1 MSDLLLGKPIRQ
13 QILSSLSERI
23 AKGEKITGYVI
34 YNEASFEA
42 GAYAKLIGKLLTNL
56 NQQVKEIIVKD
67 ALEAKKAIDEANRD
81 PLGSVFLCRP
91 LLFKEEKELI
101 ELIHPEKDADMLTS
115 LNLGKLTKGNLD
127 YLSGTSSSVRK
138 ILEYYHLDPKGQ
150 KALIVGRSVSVGMPC
165 ALMMIKKDALV
176 SVVHTKVEP
185 EVISQLAKES
195 TYIILASGHRGLVKK
210 EDIRPQ
216 QIIIDCGYQEDG
228 GGDLGFIPD
237 CLAYTP
243 VPGGVGPVTI
253 AALAENAF
261 KLLYGNEQ

>member
-1 MSDLLLGKPIRQ
+1 MPDLLLGKPIKQ

-42 GAYAKLIGKLLTNL
+42 GAYAKLIGKLLANL
-56 NQQVKEIIVKD
+56 NQTVKEIVVND
-67 ALEAKKAIDEANRD
+67 AVQAREAIAEANSD
-81 PLGSVFLCRP
+81 PFGSVFLCRP
-91 LLFKEEKELI
+91 LLLKEEKELI
-101 ELIHPEKDADMLTS
+101 ESIKPEKDADMLTS
-115 LNLGKLTKGNLD
+115 LNMGKLTKGNLD

-138 ILEYYHLDPKGQ
+138 ILEYYHLDPKGK
-150 KALIVGRSVSVGMPC
+150 KALIIGRSVSVGMPC

-176 SVVHTKVEP
+176 SVVHTKIESA
-185 EVISQLAKES
+185 VISEMASQS
-195 TYIILASGHRGLVKK
+195 SYIILAAGHRGLVKK
-210 EDIRPQ
+210 EDIKPQ

-261 KLLYGNEQ
+261 KLLYGIEG